1 MVTATTIRMQF
12 SKWYSKCKTEE
23 EANKLRSIL
32 MEEAEEAQEDRMFEL
47 KQLPDEKEGIQS
59 AMMDL
64 QEYIGSGEYNGGMP
78 PIYLSTA
85 TLAIEALKKQI
96 PRKPSYSGDGYA
108 DGHLVYDTYEC
119 PYCGKQYETDYDNY
133 TYCPECGQKLDMT
146 MEVEDGE

>member
-1 MVTATTIRMQF
+1 MDATTIRMQF
-12 SKWYSKCKTEE
+12 SKWYSECKNEE
-23 EANKLRSIL
+23 ETKRLRSML
-32 MEEAEEAQEDRMFEL
+32 MEEAEEAQEDRLFEL
-47 KQLPDEKEGIQS
+47 KQPQDTNTDIQS

-64 QEYIGSGEYNGGMP
+64 QEYIGSGAYNGSEP

-119 PYCGKQYETDYDNY
+119 PYCGKKYEVDYDNY

-146 MEVEDGE
+146 MEEEEK